1 MKMNSK
7 MMAVVMSIVVVLSC
21 TSVVSL
27 MDADADTDETANVNV
42 YYYTSATDYCKT
54 SVYAY
59 DLYQA
64 VVTASGSLGF
74 SIETA
79 TIVEEDY
86 YGYTVTYEGHSW
98 NAWHDATTIGD
109 PESYSYWDVNPYYGT
124 LSKINGCDIDSY
136 SIYVYTSEGWEIAD
150 PAIGWYR
157 PFQDYA
163 DTAVFEDGDSA
174 GAANILIVP
183 YGTTFTY
190 PTDTMGFTQIGTTS
204 EYRYTFYI
212 QNIAEGVSVPI
223 PDNGISVTTV
233 VGGTDYDDVIYASDI
248 DEGVTIVGYGS
259 DAYLALLNALGSD
272 YFDGQDV
279 RSDDSDDYTTYYS
292 WMKSLLGLE
301 TVYTTYDDTVDGVY
315 GYWSEYY
322 YWASYT
328 SDGTYLDYTLGYYS
342 GLSGAANA
350 GTSFKITYELSS
362 MFFPYP
368 DDSDSTNR
376 AEESRVDTR
385 PHPMNQR
392 LEPYA
397 GREVRP

>member
-1 MKMNSK
+1 MNSK

-27 MDADADTDETANVNV
+27 MDADADTDEAANVNV

-64 VVTASGSLGF
+64 VVTASSSLDF

-124 LSKINGCDIDSY
+124 LSKINGSDIDSY

-174 GAANILIVP
+174 GAANILIAP
-183 YGTTFTY
+183 SSLGYDDISF
-190 PTDTMGFTQIGTTS
+190 PTDTIGFTQIGTTS

-212 QNIAEGVSVPI
+212 QGDSNEMEI
-223 PDNGISVTTV
+223 PDDGISVTTD
-233 VGGTDYDDVIYASDI
+233 VGGSDYNTTIYASSI
-248 DEGVTIVGYGS
+248 DNGVTIVGYGS

-272 YFDGQDV
+272 NFVGQDV
-279 RSDDSDDYTTYYS
+279 RSDDNDDYTTYYS
-292 WMKSLLGLE
+292 WM
-301 TVYTTYDDTVDGVY
+301 DNIFGVSTQY
-315 GYWSEYY
+315 STEEEDSGYWSNYD

-328 SDGTYLDYTLGYYS
+328 SNNVYLDYTLGYYS
-342 GLSGAANA
+342 GLSGAANT
-350 GTSFKITYELSS
+350 GTSFKIIYEQSS
-362 MFFPYP
+362 MFFPYQ
-368 DDSDSTNR
+368 DEDGSTNR
-376 AEESRVDTR
+376 TESSRVDTSTTFR
-385 PHPMNQR
+385 D
-392 LEPYA
+392 
-397 GREVRP
+397 